1 MSLNWINT
9 SLLSFNHLLLLER
22 VQLSWFP
29 GWLPEPA
36 LALALKANPV
46 VEWYLRHKCPEIIP
60 WLDKV
65 CSIVV
70 DSGDAKAIY
79 AAEQTILQSIEDLL
93 IYAIDPTIYDTQ
105 PFLGWEDHELTD
117 LVDFTGKIVL
127 DIGSGTGKLAFIAAQ
142 KAAVVYPVE
151 PVGNLR
157 VFLREKASRLCNK
170 HVYPVDG
177 LITQIPFA
185 DGFADITLC
194 GHVFGDKPAVELAE
208 LERVTRP
215 GGMVILCP
223 GTSMTENTAHEVL
236 AAHRY
241 QWAIFEEPADGPKR
255 KYWKVK

>member
-9 SLLSFNHLLLLER
+9 TQLSFNNLLLLEC

-29 GWLPEPA
+29 GWLPEPE

-46 VEWYLRHKCPEIIP
+46 VDWYLRHKCPEIIP

-65 CSIVV
+65 CSKAV
-70 DSGDAKAIY
+70 DFTDDKAIY
-79 AAEQTILQSIEDLL
+79 RAEQAILQAIEDLL

-105 PFLGWEDHELTD
+105 PFLGWDDRELTN

-127 DIGSGTGKLAFIAAQ
+127 DIGSGTGKLAFIAAR
-142 KAAVVYPVE
+142 KAEVVYPVE

-157 VFLREKASRLCNK
+157 VFLREKAQRLGYK

-185 DGFADITLC
+185 DGFADVTLC
-194 GHVFGDKPAVELAE
+194 GHVFGDNPQAE
-208 LERVTRP
+208 LSEMERVTNA

-223 GTSMTENTAHEVL
+223 GTSESEGSAHDVL
-236 AAHRY
+236 VAQAY
-241 QWAIFEEPADGPKR
+241 QWAYFDEPGDGPKR
-255 KYWKVK
+255 KYWKVR